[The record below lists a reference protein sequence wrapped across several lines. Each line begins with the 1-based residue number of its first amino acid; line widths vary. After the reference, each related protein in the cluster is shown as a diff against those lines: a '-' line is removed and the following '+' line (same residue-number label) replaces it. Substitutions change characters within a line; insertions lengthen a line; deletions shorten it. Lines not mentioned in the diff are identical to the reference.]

1 MTRQTANLTAKSS
14 LSAVEAA
21 LAARR
26 DLHIRATDP
35 VLADALAAIS
45 TTPEEHAAVLAA
57 SAHATRRAARESLRL
72 AMSHATT
79 VVHEQPETAPTP
91 NYDWRVQ

>member
-26 DLHIRATDP
+26 DLHI
-35 VLADALAAIS
+35 
-45 TTPEEHAAVLAA
+45 
-57 SAHATRRAARESLRL
+57 RAARESLRL